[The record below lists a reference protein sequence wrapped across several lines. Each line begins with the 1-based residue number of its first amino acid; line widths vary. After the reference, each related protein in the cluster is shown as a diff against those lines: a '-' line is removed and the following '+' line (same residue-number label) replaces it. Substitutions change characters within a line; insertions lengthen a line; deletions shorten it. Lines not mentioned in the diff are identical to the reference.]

1 MSVFSR
7 LLAIILIT
15 LLAVAPVQAAENDDA
30 GNPLATL
37 PLRPIGPAITSGR
50 ISDFAFYPGGDHEFL
65 AGISSGNLFRTTN
78 GGITW
83 EAIFE
88 NEGSYAIGVVE
99 LDPNDTKTIWVG
111 TGENNSQRSVAAGDG
126 VYKSTDG
133 GKSWTNMGL
142 KDSGH
147 ISQIWINPE
156 NSDEVLVASQ
166 GPLWSDGGDR
176 GLYRTMDGGDTWERI
191 LNIDEHTGIIMDLD
205 ADTAEVVGKGAVT
218 LRRDGE
224 SVRIES
230 GRTVGLDTLRTT
242 MLELARDLLVTTLML
257 AGPILIVGLVVGVG
271 VSLFQ
276 ALTSVQEQTMSL
288 IPKMFAVLGVALLLL
303 APMLQVLVGYAQRV
317 LQQLNTFGL
326 S

>member
-7 LLAIILIT
+7 LLAIVLIT

-133 GKSWTNMGL
+133 GKSWTWGSRIRVISAR
-142 KDSGH
+142 SGSTRK
-147 ISQIWINPE
+147 IPTKC
-156 NSDEVLVASQ
+156 
-166 GPLWSDGGDR
+166 WSLPR
-176 GLYRTMDGGDTWERI
+176 GHCGAMAAI
-191 LNIDEHTGIIMDLD
+191 
-205 ADTAEVVGKGAVT
+205 VVSTEQWMAVIP
-218 LRRDGE
+218 G
-224 SVRIES
+224 S
-230 GRTVGLDTLRTT
+230 G
-242 MLELARDLLVTTLML
+242 
-257 AGPILIVGLVVGVG
+257 
-271 VSLFQ
+271 F
-276 ALTSVQEQTMSL
+276 
-288 IPKMFAVLGVALLLL
+288 
-303 APMLQVLVGYAQRV
+303 
-317 LQQLNTFGL
+317 
-326 S
+326 